1 MIKIHNKISNINNKK
16 CKISIIIPCRNEEK
30 YIGRCLDSIIAQNY
44 PIDNL
49 EIFVVDGM
57 SEDKTVQIIESYSYQ
72 SLSIKILKNPK
83 KITPCAFNL
92 GIKHSKADIIMI
104 ISAHSTYEKDYI
116 SKCVKYLDKYNA
128 SKVGGIA
135 IVLPGN
141 EGIFANSIAVV
152 LSHPFGVGNCYYR
165 IGSKKPKYVDTVMGA
180 CYRREVFNKIGLFN
194 EKLVRNQDIEF
205 NLRLKKA
212 GGKILLAPEIVN
224 YYYARADLKELFKQ
238 NFWNGFWVLYSTKFT
253 KTPFSLRHLIPF
265 FFVLSICSSLILSFI
280 YRPFIYLFVL
290 VFVAYLISNILFSL
304 GISFKKG
311 FKYFI
316 PVILSFATLH
326 FSYGF
331 GSIWGLIKLAGGR
344 LKN

>member
-1 MIKIHNKISNINNKK
+1 MVKNIEDEKNNKL
-16 CKISIIIPCRNEEK
+16 KISIIIPCRNEEK
-30 YIGRCLDSIIAQNY
+30 YIAKCLDSIIAQDY

-49 EIFVVDGM
+49 EVLVVDGM
-57 SEDKTVQIIESYSYQ
+57 SKDKTVQVIKSYNEQ
-72 SLSIKILKNPK
+72 PLSIKILKNPK

-92 GIKHSKADIIMI
+92 GIKYSKADIIMI
-104 ISAHSTYEKDYI
+104 MGAHSAYERDYI
-116 SKCVKYLDKYNA
+116 SKCIKYLNKYNVDN
-128 SKVGGIA
+128 VGGISIA
-135 IVLPGN
+135 LPGN
-141 EGIFANSIAVV
+141 EGILANSISLA
-152 LSHPFGVGNCYYR
+152 LSHPFGVGNAYFR
-165 IGSKKPKYVDTVMGA
+165 IGSKEPKYVDTVFGG
-180 CYRREVFNKIGLFN
+180 CYMKEVFDKIGLFN

-212 GGKILLAPEIVN
+212 GRKILLVPDIVS
-224 YYYARADLKELFKQ
+224 YYYARSTLRTLAKN
-238 NFWNGFWVLYSTKFT
+238 NFSNGFWVVYSTKFA
-253 KTPFSLRHLIPF
+253 KMPFSVRHLIPF
-265 FFVLSICSSLILSFI
+265 FFVLSICGSLILSFI

-331 GSIWGLIKLAGGR
+331 GSIWGLIKLASGR
-344 LKN
+344 FKKLI